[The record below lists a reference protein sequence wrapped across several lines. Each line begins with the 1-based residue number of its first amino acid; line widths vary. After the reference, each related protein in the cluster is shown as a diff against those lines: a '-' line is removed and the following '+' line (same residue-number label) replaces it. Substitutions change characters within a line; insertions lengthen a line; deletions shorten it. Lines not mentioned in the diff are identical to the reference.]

1 MSRSAACRVCDT
13 RPALSL
19 KNFLLQTVRSISTK
33 LQMEPE
39 RVYATDLT
47 SSALTFPSIP
57 DWDQPITQ
65 EELDEI
71 DAALERSSSSSTKR
85 SRPCADDKEVR
96 SNGRRLPTTLVG
108 CQLSATSNRDRQ
120 IGVSEVGICSMQR
133 SYSVCASSGSRS
145 LHSKLAPCQGNLKV
159 RYPTINFGG
168 EIVYSRTFHE
178 VEKATMDLL
187 KILDAKKKSMDQIT
201 LGFDIEWRPTFRRGE
216 APGKAA
222 VFQICGDTSRCD
234 VMHIIHSG
242 IPPILQSLLEDS
254 TTIKVGVCI
263 AGDATKVLKDYSVSV
278 KALED
283 LSDLAN
289 LKLGGIPKKWSLRSL
304 TEMVT
309 CKHLEKRNK
318 IRLGNW
324 ESDFLT
330 REQLQYAATDA
341 FVSWHLCQILRSFPD
356 ASNSQ
361 DEEVNDV
368 QQL

>member
-145 LHSKLAPCQGNLKV
+145 LHSKLAPCQ
-159 RYPTINFGG
+159 
-168 EIVYSRTFHE
+168 
-178 VEKATMDLL
+178 
-187 KILDAKKKSMDQIT
+187 
-201 LGFDIEWRPTFRRGE
+201 GE